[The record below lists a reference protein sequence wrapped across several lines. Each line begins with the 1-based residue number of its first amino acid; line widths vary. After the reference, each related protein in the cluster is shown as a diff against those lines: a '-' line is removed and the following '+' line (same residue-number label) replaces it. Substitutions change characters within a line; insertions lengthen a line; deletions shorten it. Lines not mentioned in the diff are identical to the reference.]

1 MPVPAVSTTASGSA
15 GGTESLL
22 LDLFGRSDD
31 GQVQARLGDL
41 LDVVRAAS
49 GDDDLQVTLR
59 RILVAGRSLVAA
71 DFVALGLDDIGDV
84 DVLRVGS
91 AAPVEAVLELPIGTR
106 GRRLGVL
113 YVGGKRSGEPFVEQ
127 DESLAR
133 ALAAIIA
140 FTVDNALRN
149 VEAKRRRAWLDAIA
163 EITGSL
169 LSVSAPDDALWLV
182 ARRAREVTGAD
193 LASIVLPR
201 EPGTLA
207 VAVSDGAGADQL
219 RGQLLAATTTV
230 YADALRTGTA
240 VHLGGPAQGSSRDGV
255 APDGPAR
262 GLDDADTAVSLFP
275 GVGIGVPLGP
285 AMVLPLVAAGRAL
298 GALVVA
304 GTWGGRPFGELDRE
318 MAAAFAG
325 QAALALQ
332 MARAQGERERLA
344 VFEDRDRI
352 ARDLHDVVIQRV
364 FATGL
369 QVQALARSL
378 DGPART
384 KLETAVGELDRTI
397 DDIRRTVFGL
407 QASAGG
413 DALRAQIWE
422 IAASAI
428 DWLGVEPDVR
438 LEGPVDH
445 AVPERIHSHLL
456 AALRETLSN
465 IARHA
470 RATRIHVLVRVTN
483 DQVLVQV
490 RDNGCGPGGSLRTSG
505 LANLRRRAQDLG
517 GHMEFGPGR
526 DGTGTTVT
534 WAVPNVR

>member
-1 MPVPAVSTTASGSA
+1 VSQHNGVPVPVPAVSTTASGSA

-31 GQVQARLGDL
+31 ESAIQARLGDL

-49 GDDDLQVTLR
+49 GDDDLPVTLR

-71 DFVALGLDDIGDV
+71 DFVALRLDDIGDL

-91 AAPVEAVLELPIGTR
+91 AAPVEAVLEVPIGIP

-140 FTVDNALRN
+140 FTVGNALRN
-149 VEAKRRRAWLDAIA
+149 EEATRRRAWLDAIA

-207 VAVSDGAGADQL
+207 IAVSDGAGDDRL
-219 RGQLLAATTTV
+219 RGELLTATTAV
-230 YADALRTGTA
+230 YADALRTGCA
-240 VHLGGPAQGSSRDGV
+240 VHLGGPGGA
-255 APDGPAR
+255 
-262 GLDDADTAVSLFP
+262 DDATDDPDTAGSLFP
-275 GVGIGVPLGP
+275 GVAIGVPLGP

-304 GTWGGRPFGELDRE
+304 GTRGGRPFGELDRE

-384 KLETAVGELDRTI
+384 KLEAAVGELDRTI

-470 RATRIHVLVRVTN
+470 RATRIHVLVRVTT
-483 DQVLVQV
+483 DEVLVQV

-534 WAVPNVR
+534 WTVPNVR